1 MYHQD
6 WLMRQ
11 IELLVRYVASL
22 WLGKGDELRSDIHLE
37 SEPQTSGDAR
47 TLDYRLSAL
56 VGEEQLCWA
65 ENLLFEAVE
74 EGDPEALSAGLRF
87 YSDLNRLSDETL
99 ERCGFPR
106 DEILSGLQSLCDA
119 YGCDLS
125 VVGF

>member
-11 IELLVRYVASL
+11 IEILVRYVASL

-37 SEPQTSGDAR
+37 AEPQSSGDAR
-47 TLDYRLSAL
+47 TLDYQLAAL
-56 VGEEQLCWA
+56 VREEQFCRA
-65 ENLLFEAVE
+65 EDLLFEAVE

-87 YSDLNRLSDETL
+87 YSDLNRLPDETL

-106 DEILSGLQSLCDA
+106 DEILSGLRSLCDA

-125 VVGF
+125 ILGL